1 MRKLLLLLA
10 GFLMY
15 TVQVYAQTTLSGVV
29 RNNETKQ
36 GISDVICTVTNT
48 KGTSFLGFG
57 LTNAEGKY
65 SVTVKSALDS
75 LRLSI
80 SIMGYKPRVFVFANA
95 SRNRDVLLA
104 MDAIQLKEVVVKSPP
119 IWKKGDTLTYN
130 VGALKAGQDRY
141 IGDVIKKLPGIEVNK
156 TGGIT
161 YQGKAINKFY
171 IEGLDLLEDKYG
183 IATNNIPVDAIERV
197 QVFENHQ
204 PVKALKDVGY
214 SDQAALNL
222 LLKDGSKMRPVGNV
236 EVGTGGSDA
245 DWLFMGKIFGML
257 ISKERQTMVTLKA
270 NNTGNDISREL
281 TSQALNLEDVVN
293 GIPAMPEEMLNPTSA
308 FVPTEIED
316 RALFNQ
322 TYLATFN
329 NLLKLNDKL
338 QLRTIANYLNDTKH
352 QDYVH
357 NSSYALGTNDS
368 ILNLYETNALRRVNH
383 QAEVMVN
390 LTANASEYYLDNS
403 TKLLGKWSE
412 VKSAVSGTMQNEQ
425 LFQMPLYF
433 VHNNLKLIR
442 QWKKQTFAFYSF
454 LRYTN
459 QPQRLSLQS
468 PSEAS
473 ALEQAGLLK
482 QTVNKAMFYT
492 VNTLSVSRSVGHSVF
507 QLEGQFKAD
516 LESMKSGMGDAFF
529 PNHSFSY
536 RNELSYNRW
545 EYQLTPGYVLKQGNF
560 NMKLSAPVT
569 LLDLYTDNEIAAST
583 GHSTHYLFC
592 PSASLRY
599 TLPPFW
605 ELSLSGRYDKQ
616 VGDMM
621 NYADGLRFT
630 NYQNLFYGSGILEK
644 RESQSYVFRASYRNQ
659 IDALFFYLTAI
670 YRPSTSNVVSGRD
683 FIGDYSIQFK
693 EEGTNKREMYI
704 VNGSFAKYI
713 DSWKT
718 NVNLSVGYSGMK
730 FNQYQ
735 QQVFR
740 PVSSQLYNVGCKIDV
755 KIQKWSSLM
764 IDVTGVGNQVK
775 TDEYRSALLLQW
787 KSVADWYFFWN
798 DWQLKVSGEY
808 GRNELAHN
816 QHNNLFMLDA
826 SLKYKLNRWEL
837 SLDWNNMLNKK
848 HYTLLSYD
856 GVNTNFLQY
865 QLRPM
870 QVLASVSFK
879 L

>member
-1 MRKLLLLLA
+1 MA
-10 GFLMY
+10 AFFIY

-29 RNNETKQ
+29 RNAETKQ
-36 GISDVICTVTNT
+36 GISDVICTVTDT
-48 KGTSFLGFG
+48 KGTSFLGFA
-57 LTNAEGKY
+57 LTDGEGRY
-65 SVTVKSALDS
+65 SVSVRSSLDS
-75 LRLSI
+75 LRLSV
-80 SIMGYKPRVFVFANA
+80 SIMGYKPQVFVSPNV
-95 SRNRDVLLA
+95 SRKRDVLLA

-171 IEGLDLLEDKYG
+171 IEGLDLLEDKYS

-204 PVKALKDVGY
+204 PVKALYDISY

-245 DWLFMGKIFGML
+245 DWLFLGKIFGML
-257 ISKERQTMVTLKA
+257 VGKERQTMVTLKA
-270 NNTGNDISREL
+270 NNTGDDISREL
-281 TSQALNLEDVVN
+281 TSQSLNLNDVAN
-293 GIPAMPEEMLNPTSA
+293 GIPLLPEELLSPTSA
-308 FVPTEIED
+308 SVPVEIED
-316 RALFNQ
+316 RALFNR
-322 TYLATFN
+322 TYMATFN

-338 QLRTIANYLNDTKH
+338 QLRTIANYLNDTKE

-357 NSSYALGTNDS
+357 QSRYALGMNDS
-368 ILNLYETNALRRVNH
+368 ILNINETNALSRVNH
-383 QAEVMVN
+383 QAEMMLN
-390 LTANASEYYLDNS
+390 LTANTSDYYLDNS

-412 VKSAVSGTMQNEQ
+412 VKSAVSGTMQSEQ
-425 LFQMPLYF
+425 LFRMPLYF

-442 QWKKQTFAFYSF
+442 RWKKQTVAFYSF

-459 QPQRLSLQS
+459 QPQHLELQS
-468 PSEAS
+468 PLDAV
-473 ALEQAGLLK
+473 AMEQTGLLK
-482 QTVNKAMFYT
+482 QSVSRAMFYT
-492 VNTLSVSRSVGHSVF
+492 LNTLSTSRSVGHSVF
-507 QLEGQFKAD
+507 LLDVRFKAD
-516 LESMKSGMGDAFF
+516 IESMKSETRDAFF

-536 RNELSYNRW
+536 RNRLLYNIL
-545 EYQLTPGYVLKQGNF
+545 EYQLIPGYALRQGDF
-560 NMKLSAPVT
+560 NLKLSAPIS
-569 LLDLYTDNEIAAST
+569 LLDLSTNNQIAERT
-583 GHSTHYLFC
+583 GHSTHFLFS
-592 PSASLRY
+592 PSASFRY
-599 TLPPFW
+599 ALPPFW

-616 VGDMM
+616 VGDVMS
-621 NYADGLRFT
+621 YADGLRFT
-630 NYQNLFYGSGILEK
+630 NYQNIFYGSGILEK
-644 RESQSYVFRASYRNQ
+644 RESQSYIFRVSYRNQ
-659 IDALFFYLTAI
+659 IDALFFYLSAI

-693 EEGTNKREMYI
+693 EEGRNRREVYI
-704 VNGSFAKYI
+704 VNGGFAKYI

-718 NVNLSVGYSGMK
+718 NVNLSAGYSGMK

-740 PVSSQLYNVGCKIDV
+740 PVSNQLYNVGCKIDA
-755 KIQKWSSLM
+755 KLKKWSSLT
-764 IDVTGVGNQVK
+764 IDMTGVGNQVK
-775 TDEYRSALLLQW
+775 TEQSRSPLLLQW
-787 KSVADWYFFWN
+787 KSAVDWYFFWN
-798 DWQLKVSGEY
+798 DWQLKFSGEY
-808 GRNELAHN
+808 GRNELARN

-826 SLKYKLNRWEL
+826 SLKYKLKRWEM
-837 SLDWNNMLNKK
+837 SVDWNNILNKK
-848 HYTLLSYD
+848 DYTLLSYD
-856 GVNTNFLQY
+856 GVNSNFLQY
-865 QLRPM
+865 RLRPM